1 MAKKNLRNIHPFI
14 SVLCEA
20 IRLNNQCIID
30 HLNRKNKNDH
40 QFIDSFQDGIYKYLN
55 TLNPQYSDYI
65 WAKEKKAN
73 GRKERDSIDIFGE
86 SKDELCIIEIDA
98 TRIDQIAQKY
108 VSRLCLWGLE
118 TRKKLLYVAILYKGS
133 SSHSRIE
140 DCEKYMR
147 YCNEISK
154 KSKGKD
160 SSVIGIYTDGYTIEV
175 WDFDVKSRFQ
185 ITYPDNKKPEFSTD
199 MSIIAK
205 NIIQWC
211 AANNKVTT
219 FDDAKYIFGNAVSR
233 KECASKD
240 KEVIT
245 KNGDSIYVSKD
256 WREYGQRAYWN
267 EFIDNCKKLKIQIE
281 KQVIIYQPV
290 IFEKFIYGSRKI

>member
-65 WAKEKKAN
+65 
-73 GRKERDSIDIFGE
+73 
-86 SKDELCIIEIDA
+86 ELCIIEIDA

-185 ITYPDNKKPEFSTD
+185 ITYPDNKKTEFSTD